1 MVREIKIIKLSEIKV
16 PKHNVRKHNIDK
28 GLDDLCASIKALGL
42 KQPITVYFDSD
53 DSQYEVLMGQ
63 RRLNAFHLLNKDHP
77 NKGFDELECIID
89 PEPETKE
96 DKIALSLAENL
107 TQTQMDNT
115 DIIQA
120 VTDLYNVYHDYD
132 QVKEKFGLTKYMIDK
147 YVKLARLPPEL
158 KTAIESGA
166 IHPTPKTAENAALRA
181 VDGLTWVVGN
191 PVEPVLELAKEY
203 AKNEIPADALDDEVK
218 KGGSLEEVKERAKK
232 KPRTKVTLTYSDEI
246 AAKLAKVSKSQGV
259 TAPVKAIAYI
269 TEGVNKDYSEDLE
282 E

>member
-63 RRLNAFHLLNKDHP
+63 RRLNAFHLLNKDNP

-120 VTDLYNVYHDYD
+120 VTDLYNVYHDYI

-158 KTAIESGA
+158 KKAIEDGA
-166 IHPTPKTAENAALRA
+166 IHPNPKTAENAALRA
-181 VDGLTWVVGN
+181 VDALTWVVGDD
-191 PVEPVLELAKEY
+191 VKPVLDMSKEL
-203 AKNEIPADALDDEVK
+203 AKNEIDQASLIAESK
-218 KGGSLEEVKERAKK
+218 KGGTLDEIKDRAKK
-232 KPRTKVTLTYSDEI
+232 KKKAQIKLQLSEEIDTKLEKV
-246 AAKLAKVSKSQGV
+246 AKSEGSEKIS
-259 TAPVKAIAYI
+259 KAIQYI
-269 TEGVNKDYSEDLE
+269 TKGVEEDYSEDLDD
-282 E
+282 